1 MRPYPTELDVAMSDD
16 INYKNNPLHGVSL
29 KELLVE
35 LVNHYGFNVLFAY
48 LNINCFNSN
57 PSIQS
62 SLKFL
67 KKTNWAREKV
77 EAFYMYKFK
86 NLPRASDEQFEL
98 PPRDRVVPE
107 DHRPG
112 EPATLSLEAA
122 EKLNEKRAI
131 KSAERNQSSGSRM
144 ASGKVHGS
152 PRGADNSN
160 KQDKSGLTNP
170 DGKSSTTQPASAAT
184 AIDPWAQWRKK

>member
-1 MRPYPTELDVAMSDD
+1 MRPNYAELDLDMSVD

-35 LVNHYGFNVLFAY
+35 LVNHYGFSILFAY
-48 LNINCFNSN
+48 LNINCFNTN

-67 KKTNWAREKV
+67 KKTDWAREKV

-107 DHRPG
+107 DQRPG
-112 EPATLSLEAA
+112 EPAILSLEAA
-122 EKLNEKRAI
+122 EKLNEIRAK
-131 KSAERNQSSGSRM
+131 KSAERNQGAAQRTP
-144 ASGKVHGS
+144 AVKRHTV
-152 PRGADNSN
+152 PRGADHSRN
-160 KQDKSGLTNP
+160 QDKRDFRSH
-170 DGKSSTTQPASAAT
+170 DDRSSAAQPT
-184 AIDPWAQWRKK
+184 SVATDRDPWAQWRK